1 MPLPTSSARRWFVA
15 LAGLLTAGTLTACGT
30 GLDAQT
36 NEIYNPAIGVN
47 ARGGGV
53 DVLNLLIVANPDG
66 TGTVSGALI
75 NQSDDPD
82 QLTGVAATNEE
93 AELLRVEAP
102 ALPLVIPPA
111 DEIPIDPVNLED
123 GSAIYVPEV
132 RPGSFLTLELTFA
145 NGEPVVAE
153 VPVVDRDEPLDI
165 YSSVP
170 TGPGGAEPAPT
181 GEPTEPAA
189 TGEPTEPAPTGEPTE
204 SAPTA
209 EPTTTEPTEPVP
221 SESPESVPAPSTV
234 PPPTS

>member
-1 MPLPTSSARRWFVA
+1 MPLPISPARRSFVA
-15 LAGLLTAGTLTACGT
+15 LAGLLAAGTLTACGT

-82 QLTGVAATNEE
+82 TLTGVTATTDEG
-93 AELLRVEAP
+93 ELLRVEAP
-102 ALPLVIPPA
+102 ALPLDIPSA
-111 DEIPIDPVNLED
+111 SELPIDPVNLED
-123 GSAIYVPEV
+123 GSAIYVPQV
-132 RPGSFLTLELTFA
+132 RPGYFLTLELTFA
-145 NGEPVVAE
+145 NGEPVQLE
-153 VPVVDRDEPLDI
+153 VPVVDRGEPLDI

-170 TGPGGAEPAPT
+170 TGPGGAEPAR
-181 GEPTEPAA
+181 
-189 TGEPTEPAPTGEPTE
+189 TGEPTE

-209 EPTTTEPTEPVP
+209 APPSTEPTEPVP
-221 SESPESVPAPSTV
+221 SEPTASVPAPSTV